1 MSDQSIVCP
10 ACTHSFPLTE
20 SIAGPVLAEARR
32 EASARLEE
40 ALAAQKRAIEAAATE
55 GAARA
60 QAGRLAEIEERAA
73 AREAEVA
80 ALKDRDRAR
89 DAKLAEAQAA
99 QAKAL
104 AAEEAFAERAR
115 EMDLTIQKRV
125 ATATDAARAKL
136 AIEAEVMAAER
147 LAGAEEKAA
156 LKLAEKDTQMDA
168 LRRQVETLQR
178 KMDQGSQQRQGEAA
192 EIVLEEQLS
201 RAFPMDAVEP
211 VAKGVRGADCLQ
223 RVGTSGTI
231 LWESK
236 RTAGWNKDWL
246 PKLREDMRAAG
257 ADVAVLTSTVRPE
270 GLDTFALVDGVWV
283 AAPRFAVPLA
293 YALREGLLR
302 AAEARGV
309 REGQATKTEMLYDYL
324 TGPQF
329 RARMEAVVEPFEAM
343 QLALLKERKQMQAQ
357 WALREKQL
365 EKAMA
370 SMMGMYGDVR
380 GIAGAAV
387 AEIGAFEPRILE
399 DDDDG

>member
-1 MSDQSIVCP
+1 MSESITCP
-10 ACTHSFPLTE
+10 ACSHMFPLTE
-20 SIAGPVLAEARR
+20 SLARPLLEKMQRQAAARQEA
-32 EASARLEE
+32 
-40 ALAAQKRAIEAAATE
+40 ALAAQKRAIEAAAAV

-60 QAGRLAEIEERAA
+60 QAARMAEIEEASA
-73 AREAEVA
+73 AREAEL
-80 ALKDRDRAR
+80 ALLRHRDRAR

-104 AAEEAFAERAR
+104 ATQAALDERAR
-115 EMDLTIQKRV
+115 EMDLTIRKRV
-125 ATATDAARAKL
+125 TAETEAARAKL
-136 AIEAEVMAAER
+136 ALEAEVLAAER
-147 LAGAEEKAA
+147 LASVEEKAA
-156 LKLAEKDTQMDA
+156 LKLAEKDSQMDV
-168 LRRQVETLQR
+168 LRRQVETLQK
-178 KMDQGSQQRQGEAA
+178 KMEQGSQQRQGEAA
-192 EIVLEEQLS
+192 EMVLEDMLA

-223 RVGTSGTI
+223 RVGTAGTI

-236 RTAGWNKDWL
+236 RTAGWNRDWL

-257 ADVAVLTSTVRPE
+257 ADLAVLTSTVRPE
-270 GLDTFALVDGVWV
+270 GLETFALVEGVWV
-283 AAPRFAVPLA
+283 AAPRYAVPLA
-293 YALREGLLR
+293 HALREGL
-302 AAEARGV
+302 AQVADARGV

-343 QLALLKERKQMQAQ
+343 QLALLRERKQMQAQ

-370 SMMGMYGDVR
+370 AMMGMYGDVR

-387 AEIGAFEPRILE
+387 AEIAALEPHLLE
-399 DDDDG
+399 GDDDG